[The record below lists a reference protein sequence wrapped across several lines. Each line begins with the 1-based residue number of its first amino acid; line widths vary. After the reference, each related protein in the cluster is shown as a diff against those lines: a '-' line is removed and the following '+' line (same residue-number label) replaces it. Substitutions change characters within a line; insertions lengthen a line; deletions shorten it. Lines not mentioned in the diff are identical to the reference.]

1 MFRLVDVTILLV
13 LGTSV
18 AVLPC
23 LGAEAGGELVLN
35 SRFETGTGASLPDG
49 WTEWRPD
56 WDAAACRVR
65 GVAGGLEVTAP
76 GKPYAVGGVV
86 QRVKDIRPGQ
96 AYRITAA
103 CELEDTTAPYRAV
116 IVRISWLKNGRR

>member
-35 SRFETGTGASLPDG
+35 SRFETGAGASLPDG
-49 WTEWRPD
+49 WTGGRIGMRRP
-56 WDAAACRVR
+56 AAC
-65 GVAGGLEVTAP
+65 GASPVA
-76 GKPYAVGGVV
+76 
-86 QRVKDIRPGQ
+86 
-96 AYRITAA
+96 
-103 CELEDTTAPYRAV
+103 
-116 IVRISWLKNGRR
+116 LK